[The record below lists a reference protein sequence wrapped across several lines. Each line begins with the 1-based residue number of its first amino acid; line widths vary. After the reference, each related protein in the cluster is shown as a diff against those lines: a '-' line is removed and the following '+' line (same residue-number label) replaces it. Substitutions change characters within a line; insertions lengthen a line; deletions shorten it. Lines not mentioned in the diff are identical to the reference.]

1 LSLIDDYDKVNSF
14 LAEKS
19 VLISL
24 NYILPK
30 AMYNV
35 VFRYVMCQDI
45 ASGRRGW
52 TAIETQVEIK
62 SA

>member
-1 LSLIDDYDKVNSF
+1 
-14 LAEKS
+14 
-19 VLISL
+19 
-24 NYILPK
+24 
-30 AMYNV
+30 MYNV

-62 SA
+62 SARVRARDGALGLHMTRYLHI